1 MLRTGAIGVVGTF
14 VVNGGNLE
22 IFRDMWD
29 ESTVTGCGSR
39 YLSLGHALF
48 IYLFNFLLNSLSKS
62 FTIKKNYRHYMSSSA
77 KPPV

>member
-1 MLRTGAIGVVGTF
+1 MLRTGAIGVAGIF

-48 IYLFNFLLNSLSKS
+48 IYLFNNYLILYQNHLLSRR
-62 FTIKKNYRHYMSSSA
+62 IIDII
-77 KPPV
+77 